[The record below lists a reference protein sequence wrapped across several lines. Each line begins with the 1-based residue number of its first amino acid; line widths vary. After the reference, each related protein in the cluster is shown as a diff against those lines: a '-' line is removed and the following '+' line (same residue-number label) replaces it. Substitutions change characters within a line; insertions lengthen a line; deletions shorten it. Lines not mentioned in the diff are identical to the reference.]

1 MKSNRALQQLF
12 HADGQL
18 TLRNNHIFEADESNL
33 FSATASPR
41 VAHLFSLEDAS
52 KTNQLLS
59 QDVTSINQTHV
70 YGI

>member
-1 MKSNRALQQLF
+1 M
-12 HADGQL
+12 
-18 TLRNNHIFEADESNL
+18 FEADDSNL

-59 QDVTSINQTHV
+59 QDATLMSQAHV